1 MITPPKPKRIVYK
14 KKKFLYL
21 FQVLQTAD
29 YSNVMLLRPVLAKI
43 VAWNFNFC
51 FFWEGGEA
59 SLSGH
64 VGLLQWL

>member
-43 VAWNFNFC
+43 VA
-51 FFWEGGEA
+51 
-59 SLSGH
+59 
-64 VGLLQWL
+64 